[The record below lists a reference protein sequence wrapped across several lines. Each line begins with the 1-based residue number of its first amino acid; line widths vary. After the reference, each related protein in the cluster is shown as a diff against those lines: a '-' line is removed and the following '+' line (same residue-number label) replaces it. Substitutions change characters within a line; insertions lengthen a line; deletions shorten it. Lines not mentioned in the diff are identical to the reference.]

1 MTGYN
6 IICTCIELFE
16 NKTVVTTEI
25 NFDSLITIMRKNM
38 CAYHI
43 IYVISYNYH
52 MIFAKDRRNINRK

>member
-25 NFDSLITIMRKNM
+25 NFDNLITIMRKNM

-43 IYVISYNYH
+43 IYHIIY
-52 MIFAKDRRNINRK
+52 IITI